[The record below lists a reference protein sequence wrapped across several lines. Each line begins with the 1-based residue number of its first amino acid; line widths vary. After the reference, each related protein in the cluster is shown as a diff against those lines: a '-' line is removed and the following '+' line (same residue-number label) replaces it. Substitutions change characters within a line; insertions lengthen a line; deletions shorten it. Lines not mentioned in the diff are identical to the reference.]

1 MTVQATQ
8 EQMAIVEAV
17 QHGENLLISALAG
30 TGKTTTLSLIA
41 QAYPA
46 RRGLYLAYNKN
57 MQLDAEQLFP
67 RHVRCKTIHALAYQ
81 AIGHHYRNKLNS
93 KLQASE
99 VMFYFKIKPLKDKK
113 YLASNLMIAASA
125 IAMIRV
131 FCYSAHPEILPDH
144 YSRYHVKQLQNK
156 YENVPFD
163 VNNILYPKTFIER
176 FVYESLEYARRLWED
191 MINLHNL
198 MIPATHDLYLK
209 LYQLSDPHIS
219 DVDYIMLDEAQDA
232 NPVIL
237 DILSRQNVQ
246 RIYVGDSHQQ
256 IYGYRGTID
265 AMSRI
270 QGKHLYLTQSFRFGE
285 AIADKA
291 NKILKKAGAL
301 QMIKGNPR
309 VNSQIQPVDST
320 KPYTFISRS
329 NGAIFQEILQLSE
342 QNRKVAFVG
351 DVNQV
356 VKSFESAYYL
366 FKGNLP
372 KVTDY
377 DLKKFMVWNL
387 FKSEAI
393 QTQDQDYLAL
403 VNFVE
408 IYQDK
413 TPAVLE
419 KIRNVC
425 QFTEGEADVIVTTAH
440 KAKGRQWNQVFLNG
454 DFKYYNR
461 EELNIFYVALT
472 RAVSVLDLSRIKGDV
487 FLSNGKEEVLRF

>member
-1 MTVQATQ
+1 MTVQATP
-8 EQMAIVEAV
+8 EQTDIIEAV
-17 QHGENLLISALAG
+17 RSRENLLISALAG

-41 QAYPA
+41 RAYPERKA
-46 RRGLYLAYNKN
+46 LYLAYNKN
-57 MQLDAEQLFP
+57 MQLDAERLFP
-67 RHVRCKTIHALAYQ
+67 RHVTCKTIHALAYQ
-81 AIGHHYRNKLNS
+81 AIGHQYKGKLNA

-113 YLASNLMIAASA
+113 YLASNLMIAASS

-131 FCYSAHPEILPDH
+131 FCYSAQPEILPEH

-156 YENVPFD
+156 YENIPFNF
-163 VNNILYPKTFIER
+163 NNILSPKTFIER
-176 FVYESLEYARRLWED
+176 FVYQSLEYARLLWEG
-191 MINLHNL
+191 MVSLHNTK
-198 MIPATHDLYLK
+198 IPATHDLYLK
-209 LYQLSDPHIS
+209 LYQLSEPDVPG
-219 DVDYIMLDEAQDA
+219 VDYIMLDEAQDA

-237 DILSRQNVQ
+237 DILSRQKVQ

-270 QGKHLYLTQSFRFGE
+270 QGRHLYLTQSFRFGE

-291 NKILKKAGAL
+291 NRILEKAGAS
-301 QMIKGNPR
+301 QRIKGDPR
-309 VNSQIQPVDST
+309 IHSRLEPVDKT

-329 NGAIFQEILQLSE
+329 NAEIFQEILQLSE

-356 VKSFESAYYL
+356 VHSFESAYYL

-377 DLKKFMVWNL
+377 DLKKFMAWTF

-403 VNFVE
+403 MNFVE
-408 IYQDK
+408 MYQDR
-413 TPAVLE
+413 TPDVLE
-419 KIRNVC
+419 KIRSVC
-425 QFTEGEADVIVTTAH
+425 QFGESEADVIVTTAH
-440 KAKGRQWNQVFLNG
+440 KAKGRQWDQVLVNH
-454 DFKYYNR
+454 DFKYQNQ

-472 RAVSVLDLSRIKGDV
+472 RAVSVLDLSRIKGEI
-487 FLSNGKEEVLRF
+487 FISNGKEEVLRF